1 MSNIYKQ
8 AARLKLTFDTVRGNV
23 TVADLFDM
31 PLTSKNGFDLDT
43 LAKKINKRLKDLG
56 EESFVEVSDNT
67 DRTIGELA
75 LDIVKDVIE
84 TRQTEAK
91 AKLDDKAR
99 ADEKKKLLGL
109 LAEKQDEEL
118 KGLSREELE
127 KRIAEL

>member
-8 AARLKLTFDTVRGNV
+8 AARLKLSFDTVRGKV

-31 PLTSKNGFDLDT
+31 PLTSKTGFDLDT
-43 LAKKINKRLKDLG
+43 LAKKINKGLKELG
-56 EESFVEVSDNT
+56 EESFVEKADNT
-67 DRTIGELA
+67 DRIIGELC
-75 LDIVKDVIE
+75 LNIIKDVIE

-109 LAEKQDEEL
+109 LGEKMDEEL

-127 KRIAEL
+127 KRIAAL